1 MRVSANKRL
10 LLVHAHPDDETINN
24 GVTMAKYAESGAHV
38 TLVTCTRGE
47 EGEVLV
53 PELLNLASNKDDKL
67 GEHRE
72 IELSVADDKTNRLP
86 RDERRAQLLVAAL
99 EVFTV
104 AGYHSAAMDEIAD
117 RANVSKPVLY
127 QHFPSKLD
135 LYLAVL
141 DLHIDSLVFAIQKAI
156 ASNRENSARVAAT
169 VEAYFG
175 FIDSE
180 GEAFRLLFE
189 SDMNVEPQ
197 VRERLNRMTY
207 DCAAAVSAVISID
220 TGLGKE
226 ESMMLAVGIIGTVQ
240 TTARHWLDRDGK
252 IDRQRATEL
261 VMNLIWRGISGF
273 PKSQS

>member
-1 MRVSANKRL
+1 MV
-10 LLVHAHPDDETINN
+10 
-24 GVTMAKYAESGAHV
+24 
-38 TLVTCTRGE
+38 
-47 EGEVLV
+47 
-53 PELLNLASNKDDKL
+53 DDKS
-67 GEHRE
+67 G
-72 IELSVADDKTNRLP
+72 RLP

-99 EVFTV
+99 EVFT
-104 AGYHSAAMDEIAD
+104 ASGYHSAAMDEIAD
-117 RANVSKPVLY
+117 RAKVSKPVLY

-156 ASNRENSARVAAT
+156 ASNRENSSRVAAT

-175 FIDSE
+175 FIDNE

-189 SDMNVEPQ
+189 SDMNLEPQ

>member
-1 MRVSANKRL
+1 M
-10 LLVHAHPDDETINN
+10 T
-24 GVTMAKYAESGAHV
+24 
-38 TLVTCTRGE
+38 
-47 EGEVLV
+47 
-53 PELLNLASNKDDKL
+53 DDK
-67 GEHRE
+67 
-72 IELSVADDKTNRLP
+72 SARLP
-86 RDERRAQLLVAAL
+86 RDERRAQLLIAAL

-141 DLHIDSLVFAIQKAI
+141 DMHIDSLVFAIQKAI
-156 ASNRENSARVAAT
+156 ASNRENSSRVAAT

-189 SDMNVEPQ
+189 SDMSLEPQ

-240 TTARHWLDRDGK
+240 TAARHWLDRDGK
-252 IDRQRATEL
+252 IDRKRATGGESL
-261 VMNLIWRGISGF
+261 GFLSHNLKFAMLQANR
-273 PKSQS
+273 

>member
-1 MRVSANKRL
+1 MS
-10 LLVHAHPDDETINN
+10 
-24 GVTMAKYAESGAHV
+24 
-38 TLVTCTRGE
+38 
-47 EGEVLV
+47 
-53 PELLNLASNKDDKL
+53 DDK
-67 GEHRE
+67 
-72 IELSVADDKTNRLP
+72 SARLP
-86 RDERRAQLLVAAL
+86 RDERRAQLLIAAL

-127 QHFPSKLD
+127 QHFPSKLE

-141 DLHIDSLVFAIQKAI
+141 DMHIDSLVFAIQKAI
-156 ASNRENSARVAAT
+156 ASNRENSSRVAAT
-169 VEAYFG
+169 VDAYFG

-189 SDMNVEPQ
+189 SDMSLEPQ

-240 TTARHWLDRDGK
+240 TSARHWLDRDGK
-252 IDRQRATEL
+252 IDRNRATEL

>member
-1 MRVSANKRL
+1 MS
-10 LLVHAHPDDETINN
+10 E
-24 GVTMAKYAESGAHV
+24 
-38 TLVTCTRGE
+38 
-47 EGEVLV
+47 
-53 PELLNLASNKDDKL
+53 DK
-67 GEHRE
+67 
-72 IELSVADDKTNRLP
+72 ANRLP
-86 RDERRAQLLVAAL
+86 RDERRAQLLSAAL
-99 EVFTV
+99 EVFTA

-117 RANVSKPVLY
+117 RAKVSKPVLY
-127 QHFPSKLD
+127 QHFPSKLE

-156 ASNRENSARVAAT
+156 AQHRSNADRVKAT

-189 SDMNVEPQ
+189 SDMSLEPQ

-220 TGLGKE
+220 TGLAKE
-226 ESMMLAVGIIGTVQ
+226 ESMMLAVGLIGIVQ

-252 IDRQRATEL
+252 IDRTRATEL

-273 PKSQS
+273 PKSPQ

>member
-1 MRVSANKRL
+1 MS
-10 LLVHAHPDDETINN
+10 E
-24 GVTMAKYAESGAHV
+24 
-38 TLVTCTRGE
+38 
-47 EGEVLV
+47 
-53 PELLNLASNKDDKL
+53 DK
-67 GEHRE
+67 
-72 IELSVADDKTNRLP
+72 SVRLP

-99 EVFTV
+99 EVFTA

-156 ASNRENSARVAAT
+156 ASNRENSSRVAAT

-189 SDMNVEPQ
+189 SDMSLEPQ

-240 TTARHWLDRDGK
+240 TAARHWLDRDGK
-252 IDRQRATEL
+252 IDRKRATEL

>member
-1 MRVSANKRL
+1 MA
-10 LLVHAHPDDETINN
+10 DE
-24 GVTMAKYAESGAHV
+24 
-38 TLVTCTRGE
+38 
-47 EGEVLV
+47 
-53 PELLNLASNKDDKL
+53 
-67 GEHRE
+67 
-72 IELSVADDKTNRLP
+72 KTNRLP

-99 EVFTV
+99 EVFTA

-117 RANVSKPVLY
+117 RAKVSKPVLY

-156 ASNRENSARVAAT
+156 AANRENSARVAAT

-175 FIDSE
+175 FIDSG

-240 TTARHWLDRDGK
+240 TSARHWLDRDGK
-252 IDRQRATEL
+252 IDRRRATEL

>member
-1 MRVSANKRL
+1 MSEDKSA
-10 LLVHAHPDDETINN
+10 
-24 GVTMAKYAESGAHV
+24 
-38 TLVTCTRGE
+38 
-47 EGEVLV
+47 
-53 PELLNLASNKDDKL
+53 
-67 GEHRE
+67 
-72 IELSVADDKTNRLP
+72 RLP

-99 EVFTV
+99 EVFTA

-135 LYLAVL
+135 LYLAVI
-141 DLHIDSLVFAIQKAI
+141 DLHIDYLVFAIQKAI
-156 ASNRENSARVAAT
+156 ASNRENSSRVAAT
-169 VEAYFG
+169 VAAYFG
-175 FIDSE
+175 FIDNE

-189 SDMNVEPQ
+189 SDMNLEPQ

-252 IDRQRATEL
+252 IDRKRATEL

>member
-1 MRVSANKRL
+1 MV
-10 LLVHAHPDDETINN
+10 
-24 GVTMAKYAESGAHV
+24 
-38 TLVTCTRGE
+38 
-47 EGEVLV
+47 
-53 PELLNLASNKDDKL
+53 DDK
-67 GEHRE
+67 
-72 IELSVADDKTNRLP
+72 SARLP

-99 EVFTV
+99 EVFTA

-127 QHFPSKLD
+127 QHFPSKLE

-156 ASNRENSARVAAT
+156 ASNRENSSRVAAT
-169 VEAYFG
+169 VDAYFG

-189 SDMNVEPQ
+189 SDMSLEPQ

-240 TTARHWLDRDGK
+240 TAARHWLDRDGK
-252 IDRQRATEL
+252 IDRKRATEL

>member
-1 MRVSANKRL
+1 MV
-10 LLVHAHPDDETINN
+10 
-24 GVTMAKYAESGAHV
+24 
-38 TLVTCTRGE
+38 
-47 EGEVLV
+47 
-53 PELLNLASNKDDKL
+53 DDK
-67 GEHRE
+67 
-72 IELSVADDKTNRLP
+72 SARLP

-99 EVFTV
+99 EVFTA

-127 QHFPSKLD
+127 QHFPSKLE

-156 ASNRENSARVAAT
+156 ASNRENSSRVAAT

-175 FIDSE
+175 FIDSG

-189 SDMNVEPQ
+189 SDMNLEPQ

>member
-1 MRVSANKRL
+1 MTEDKSA
-10 LLVHAHPDDETINN
+10 
-24 GVTMAKYAESGAHV
+24 
-38 TLVTCTRGE
+38 
-47 EGEVLV
+47 
-53 PELLNLASNKDDKL
+53 
-67 GEHRE
+67 
-72 IELSVADDKTNRLP
+72 RLP

-141 DLHIDSLVFAIQKAI
+141 DMHIDSLVFAIQKAI
-156 ASNRENSARVAAT
+156 ASNRENSSRVAAT
-169 VEAYFG
+169 VETYFG

-189 SDMNVEPQ
+189 SDMSLEPQ

-240 TTARHWLDRDGK
+240 TAARHWLDRDGK
-252 IDRQRATEL
+252 IDRKRATEL

>member
-1 MRVSANKRL
+1 MV
-10 LLVHAHPDDETINN
+10 
-24 GVTMAKYAESGAHV
+24 
-38 TLVTCTRGE
+38 
-47 EGEVLV
+47 
-53 PELLNLASNKDDKL
+53 DDK
-67 GEHRE
+67 
-72 IELSVADDKTNRLP
+72 SARLP

-99 EVFTV
+99 EVFTA

-127 QHFPSKLD
+127 QHFPSKLE

-156 ASNRENSARVAAT
+156 ASNRENSSRVAAT

-175 FIDSE
+175 LIDSE

-189 SDMNVEPQ
+189 SDMNLEPQ

-252 IDRQRATEL
+252 IDRRRATEL

>member
-1 MRVSANKRL
+1 MS
-10 LLVHAHPDDETINN
+10 DE
-24 GVTMAKYAESGAHV
+24 
-38 TLVTCTRGE
+38 
-47 EGEVLV
+47 
-53 PELLNLASNKDDKL
+53 
-67 GEHRE
+67 
-72 IELSVADDKTNRLP
+72 KTNRLP

-117 RANVSKPVLY
+117 RAKVSKPVLY
-127 QHFPSKLD
+127 QHFPSKLE

-156 ASNRENSARVAAT
+156 AANRENSARVAAT

-189 SDMNVEPQ
+189 SDMSVEPQ

-207 DCAAAVSAVISID
+207 DCAAAVSAVISLD

-240 TTARHWLDRDGK
+240 TSARHWLDRDGK
-252 IDRQRATEL
+252 IDRRRATEL

>member
-1 MRVSANKRL
+1 MV
-10 LLVHAHPDDETINN
+10 
-24 GVTMAKYAESGAHV
+24 
-38 TLVTCTRGE
+38 
-47 EGEVLV
+47 
-53 PELLNLASNKDDKL
+53 DDK
-67 GEHRE
+67 
-72 IELSVADDKTNRLP
+72 SARLP

-99 EVFTV
+99 EVFTA

-117 RANVSKPVLY
+117 RANVIKPVLY
-127 QHFPSKLD
+127 QHFPSKLE

-156 ASNRENSARVAAT
+156 ASNRENSSRVAAT
-169 VEAYFG
+169 VDAYFG

-189 SDMNVEPQ
+189 SDMNLEPQ

-252 IDRQRATEL
+252 IDRRRATEL

>member
-1 MRVSANKRL
+1 ML
-10 LLVHAHPDDETINN
+10 E
-24 GVTMAKYAESGAHV
+24 
-38 TLVTCTRGE
+38 
-47 EGEVLV
+47 
-53 PELLNLASNKDDKL
+53 DK
-67 GEHRE
+67 
-72 IELSVADDKTNRLP
+72 VARLP

-99 EVFTV
+99 EVFTA

-117 RANVSKPVLY
+117 RARVSKPVLY

-156 ASNRENSARVAAT
+156 ASNRENSARVSAT

-175 FIDSE
+175 FINSE

-189 SDMNVEPQ
+189 SDMNLEPQ

>member
-1 MRVSANKRL
+1 M
-10 LLVHAHPDDETINN
+10 T
-24 GVTMAKYAESGAHV
+24 
-38 TLVTCTRGE
+38 
-47 EGEVLV
+47 
-53 PELLNLASNKDDKL
+53 DDK
-67 GEHRE
+67 
-72 IELSVADDKTNRLP
+72 SARLP
-86 RDERRAQLLVAAL
+86 RDERRAQLLTAAL

-127 QHFPSKLD
+127 QHFPSKLE

-141 DLHIDSLVFAIQKAI
+141 DMHIDSLVFAIQKAI
-156 ASNRENSARVAAT
+156 ASNRENSSRVAAT
-169 VEAYFG
+169 VDAYFG

-189 SDMNVEPQ
+189 SDMSLEPQ

-207 DCAAAVSAVISID
+207 DCAAAVSALISIE

-240 TTARHWLDRDGK
+240 TSARHWLDRDGK

>member
-1 MRVSANKRL
+1 MVEDKSA
-10 LLVHAHPDDETINN
+10 
-24 GVTMAKYAESGAHV
+24 
-38 TLVTCTRGE
+38 
-47 EGEVLV
+47 
-53 PELLNLASNKDDKL
+53 
-67 GEHRE
+67 
-72 IELSVADDKTNRLP
+72 RLP

-127 QHFPSKLD
+127 QHFPSKLE

-141 DLHIDSLVFAIQKAI
+141 DMHIDSLVFAIQKAI
-156 ASNRENSARVAAT
+156 ASNRENSSRVAAT

-189 SDMNVEPQ
+189 SDMNLEPQ

-252 IDRQRATEL
+252 IDRKRAAEL

>member
-1 MRVSANKRL
+1 MSINDRL
-10 LLVHAHPDDETINN
+10 DNRA
-24 GVTMAKYAESGAHV
+24 
-38 TLVTCTRGE
+38 
-47 EGEVLV
+47 
-53 PELLNLASNKDDKL
+53 
-67 GEHRE
+67 
-72 IELSVADDKTNRLP
+72 RLP
-86 RDERRAQLLVAAL
+86 RDERRAMLLSAAL
-99 EVFTV
+99 EVFT
-104 AGYHSAAMDEIAD
+104 ASGFHSASMDDIAD

-156 ASNRENSARVAAT
+156 ASHKDNKNRVKAT
-169 VEAYFG
+169 VDAYFG

>member
-1 MRVSANKRL
+1 MMSEDKSA
-10 LLVHAHPDDETINN
+10 
-24 GVTMAKYAESGAHV
+24 
-38 TLVTCTRGE
+38 
-47 EGEVLV
+47 
-53 PELLNLASNKDDKL
+53 
-67 GEHRE
+67 
-72 IELSVADDKTNRLP
+72 RLP

-99 EVFTV
+99 EVFTA

-127 QHFPSKLD
+127 QHFPSKLE

-156 ASNRENSARVAAT
+156 ASNRENSSRVAAT

-175 FIDSE
+175 FIDTE

-189 SDMNVEPQ
+189 SDMNLEPQ

>member
-1 MRVSANKRL
+1 MSIDSTAAAN
-10 LLVHAHPDDETINN
+10 
-24 GVTMAKYAESGAHV
+24 G
-38 TLVTCTRGE
+38 
-47 EGEVLV
+47 
-53 PELLNLASNKDDKL
+53 NK
-67 GEHRE
+67 G
-72 IELSVADDKTNRLP
+72 RLP
-86 RDERRAQLLVAAL
+86 RDERRAQLLSAAL
-99 EVFTV
+99 EVFTQ

-127 QHFPSKLD
+127 QHFPSKLE

-156 ASNRENSARVAAT
+156 ASNRENSSRVAAT

-189 SDMNVEPQ
+189 SDMNLEPQ

-252 IDRQRATEL
+252 IDRRRATEL

>member
-1 MRVSANKRL
+1 MV
-10 LLVHAHPDDETINN
+10 
-24 GVTMAKYAESGAHV
+24 
-38 TLVTCTRGE
+38 
-47 EGEVLV
+47 
-53 PELLNLASNKDDKL
+53 DDK
-67 GEHRE
+67 
-72 IELSVADDKTNRLP
+72 SARLP

-99 EVFTV
+99 EVFTA

-127 QHFPSKLD
+127 QHFPSKLE

-156 ASNRENSARVAAT
+156 ASNRENSSRVAGT

-189 SDMNVEPQ
+189 SDMNLEPQ